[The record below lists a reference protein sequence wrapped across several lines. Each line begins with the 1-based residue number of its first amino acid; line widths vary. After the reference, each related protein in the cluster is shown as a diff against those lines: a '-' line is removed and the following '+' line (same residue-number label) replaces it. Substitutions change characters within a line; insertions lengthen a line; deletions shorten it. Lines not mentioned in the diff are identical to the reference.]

1 MNLKTIAQCTMCTI
15 ALALAAEGI
24 SLVAPLTLNLT
35 PSAEA
40 QCVKTKRTA
49 AGLSI
54 LNCTPGGKSCCRKT
68 GRTRTVNG
76 KRYEV
81 MDCSRCRR

>member
-1 MNLKTIAQCTMCTI
+1 MNLKTIAKGTICMI

-35 PSAEA
+35 PAAEA
-40 QCVKTKRTA
+40 QCRPTRRTA
-49 AGLSI
+49 GGVRI

-68 GRTRTVNG
+68 GRTKTVNG

-81 MDCSRCRR
+81 LDCSRCR